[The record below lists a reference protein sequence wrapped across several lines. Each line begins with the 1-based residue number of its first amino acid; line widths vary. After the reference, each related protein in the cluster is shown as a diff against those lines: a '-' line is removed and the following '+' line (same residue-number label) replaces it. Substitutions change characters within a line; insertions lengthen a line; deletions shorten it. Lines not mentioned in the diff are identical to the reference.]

1 MEVTD
6 STRTALFCFR
16 YGLRDLKLQ
25 ISLMIH
31 ALLVDT
37 NLVDSKNVQIMT
49 TKQSESKRIPLLKH
63 LWWEEVVVL
72 AHTLTLAL
80 SYQTLRSAVL
90 LPRLNHQRFQ
100 KQCLL
105 LWILAHT
112 ETFLLSYLG
121 RGSALMLS
129 RGFLCDLYSKR
140 KRSFF
145 FHRDTLHQTVTPLS
159 FVPSVR

>member
-6 STRTALFCFR
+6 STRTALFGFR
-16 YGLRDLKLQ
+16 YSLPDLKLQ

-72 AHTLTLAL
+72 AHTLT
-80 SYQTLRSAVL
+80 
-90 LPRLNHQRFQ
+90 
-100 KQCLL
+100 
-105 LWILAHT
+105 
-112 ETFLLSYLG
+112 
-121 RGSALMLS
+121 
-129 RGFLCDLYSKR
+129 
-140 KRSFF
+140 
-145 FHRDTLHQTVTPLS
+145 
-159 FVPSVR
+159 

>member
-6 STRTALFCFR
+6 STRTALFGFR

-72 AHTLTLAL
+72 AHTLT
-80 SYQTLRSAVL
+80 
-90 LPRLNHQRFQ
+90 
-100 KQCLL
+100 
-105 LWILAHT
+105 
-112 ETFLLSYLG
+112 
-121 RGSALMLS
+121 
-129 RGFLCDLYSKR
+129 
-140 KRSFF
+140 
-145 FHRDTLHQTVTPLS
+145 
-159 FVPSVR
+159 